1 VLAVYR
7 RHNSSDSWPRIRT
20 GANVRERITAIG
32 VVSAYVAPNR
42 RTLTMRKALA
52 YSVVFAARTAVS
64 LVKAGDW
71 SAAGRQAYEAVRCA
85 WLMPGGVPV
94 HDHSIPAASESA
106 VEA

>member
-32 VVSAYVAPNR
+32 VVSAYVPPNR
-42 RTLTMRKALA
+42 RALTMRKALA

-94 HDHSIPAASESA
+94 HEHSIPAASESA